1 MKNLRDWLIAS
12 YEQTQSGWDI
22 YQPITKFISENS
34 WSEFEHMMNAGPEKS
49 GQVMT
54 EFFTRW
60 PDYSVARQDSWQ
72 RRWQNWH
79 SKWPKLRLLGLETGL
94 SGLETQQIRSM
105 AQNSKKLNQFDPAKI
120 VTFLDTE
127 YPSCFKQL
135 DSPPPVLW
143 ANHPWKE
150 WKWPAKRLAVIGSR
164 KMSTYGRLISSQ
176 LVTELVA
183 DFAVSII
190 SGCARGVDGQS
201 HNSALLADGRTI
213 GVLGCGLQAVTQRE
227 KRWLNEPR
235 ALIISEFPSRQAP
248 QGWMFVQRNR
258 LIAGA
263 AQAVL
268 VIEAQ
273 EKSGTLITVSAALE
287 QGKEVLVVPQS
298 LWNQNAGGIIHLAN
312 NGATLVRSA
321 GEIMT
326 QIWPESL
333 VGEASSDSDLA
344 KKSVNAPATAQ
355 AMLNLLKEHQGQLLL
370 SDLLFKKPKLVSN
383 TNWHSTLT
391 YLEKVKKI
399 SCSYGVVRV
408 L

>member
-1 MKNLRDWLIAS
+1 
-12 YEQTQSGWDI
+12 
-22 YQPITKFISENS
+22 
-34 WSEFEHMMNAGPEKS
+34 
-49 GQVMT
+49 
-54 EFFTRW
+54 
-60 PDYSVARQDSWQ
+60 
-72 RRWQNWH
+72 
-79 SKWPKLRLLGLETGL
+79 
-94 SGLETQQIRSM
+94 
-105 AQNSKKLNQFDPAKI
+105 

>member
-1 MKNLRDWLIAS
+1 MRDWLISS

-34 WSEFEHMMNAGPEKS
+34 WSEFEHLMNKGPEKS

-54 EFFTRW
+54 EYFARW
-60 PDYSVARQDSWQ
+60 SDYSVNRQDSWQ
-72 RRWQNWH
+72 RRWINWH
-79 SKWPKLRLLGLETGL
+79 AKWPKLRTLWPL
-94 SGLETQQIRSM
+94 SRSL
-105 AQNSKKLNQFDPAKI
+105 AQNSENLNPIDPAKI
-120 VTFLDTE
+120 VTYLEAE

-143 ANHPWKE
+143 ANHAWKE

-164 KMSTYGRLISSQ
+164 QMSTYGRLISSQ

-183 DFAVSII
+183 DFQVGIV
-190 SGCARGVDGQS
+190 SGCARGVDGQV
-201 HNSALLADGRTI
+201 HNSALSADGLTI
-213 GVLGCGLQAVTQRE
+213 GVLGCGLQAVTPRE
-227 KRWLNEPR
+227 ARWLKEPR
-235 ALIISEFPSRQAP
+235 ALIISEFPPKQSP

-312 NGATLVRSA
+312 NGATLVSSA
-321 GEIMT
+321 AEIMT

-333 VGEASSDSDLA
+333 AGENSGDSDLA
-344 KKSVNAPATAQ
+344 KKSANSPSAAQ
-355 AMLNLLKEHQGQLLL
+355 TMLKLLKEHQGQLLL
-370 SDLLFKKPKLVSN
+370 SDLLFKKPKSVSGAD
-383 TNWHSTLT
+383 WHYALT
-391 YLEKVKKI
+391 HLERLKKI
-399 SCSYGVVRV
+399 SCRYGVVRV